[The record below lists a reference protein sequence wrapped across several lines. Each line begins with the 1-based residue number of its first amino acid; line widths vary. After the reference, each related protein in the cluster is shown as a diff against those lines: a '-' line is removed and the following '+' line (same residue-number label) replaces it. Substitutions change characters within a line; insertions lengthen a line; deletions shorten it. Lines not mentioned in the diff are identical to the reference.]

1 MFNELVDK
9 VIIESSSSTFVTA
22 SVHLKDY
29 IFNLPD
35 IKPLV
40 MNIGIIPE
48 RISRDSTEEKVFAK
62 ASDIVFARALYDMGL
77 TSNVLEARGNAADV
91 SAQSTITGSTMVG
104 DAKAFRMSRTAKN
117 QKDFKVEALDQW
129 RNNSDYAVLAA
140 PYFQYPTHQSQI
152 YSQALSRNVLLFSWE
167 HILLLLNKGFRE
179 SSKTVLDPI
188 WNWSNEYANKVLLPD
203 RNRNFLK
210 DFNKC
215 FLTFFGYSAN
225 DLKSTLKEEIDVTQE
240 RANLEKKF
248 WIDQAKRIQ
257 SLSREDAI
265 ASLLEQTGI
274 DGRLG
279 TIDRFIG
286 GLNEDR
292 YID

>member
-9 VIIESSSSTFVTA
+9 VIIESSSWTFVTA

-129 RNNSDYAVLAA
+129 RNNSNYAVLAA

-210 DFNKC
+210 DFNKY
-215 FLTFFGYSAN
+215 FLNFFGYSAN

-248 WIDQAKRIQ
+248 WIGQAKRIQ